1 MSGERLSGGG
11 RQAGVGIA
19 DDVAAD
25 WEVVHAISSR
35 WVFLVLLYVV
45 RWGWQMESTECA
57 WITALRREKGLLLWT
72 TRRCT
77 FSTSILPFSN
87 PLALFLAKVYI
98 LATL

>member
-57 WITALRREKGLLLWT
+57 WITALRREKG
-72 TRRCT
+72 
-77 FSTSILPFSN
+77 
-87 PLALFLAKVYI
+87 
-98 LATL
+98 